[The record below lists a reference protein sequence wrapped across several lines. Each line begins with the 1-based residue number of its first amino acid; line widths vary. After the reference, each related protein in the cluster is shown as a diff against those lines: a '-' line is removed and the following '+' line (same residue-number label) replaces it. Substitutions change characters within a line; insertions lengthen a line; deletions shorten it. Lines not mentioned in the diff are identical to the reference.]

1 MGLAGRSAVDKVLT
15 LRGGPELVASWAQ
28 LGSIIELVAGVALAG
43 VGTGISVMVAQ
54 SARLD
59 HQQSLLRESLRL
71 GLAVSVPAML
81 AIAAVSACFPE
92 ALAGSG
98 VSRALL
104 VSSAVIGCFAVV
116 PGMVNGYWLG
126 QQRRDRMLAL
136 SIAAAVLPLLA
147 AVGAPQSGVLAA
159 LAVSQALPALA
170 VVFVIGASSSTPG
183 ASPQW
188 EQNRRTLRRYVTPGV
203 VIGVLT
209 PASML
214 AARSIVSSVMSW
226 HDAGLL
232 QSLWRVSDWV
242 ASVAGGIMAVYFLP
256 RLSAAHGT
264 PRFALELRRTALM
277 TIAPAAVALAMLFA
291 LQRPVFALL
300 YDASFRMSDTTVA
313 LFFAGSLAR
322 IASWVPF
329 FALYAM
335 RRTRA
340 VTAGEFLSL
349 PLFAALLG
357 VFQDGLTLE
366 RASALWLLAYLAYW
380 LFNRTMVKRARI
392 HEPHGGRAD

>member
-1 MGLAGRSAVDKVLT
+1 MLT

-54 SARLD
+54 SSRLD
-59 HQQSLLRESLRL
+59 HQQRLLRESLRL
-71 GLAVSVPAML
+71 GLAVSVPVML
-81 AIAAVSACFPE
+81 AIAAVSVYFPE
-92 ALAGSG
+92 MLAGSG
-98 VSRALL
+98 VSCALL
-104 VSSAVIGCFAVV
+104 ASSAVIGCFAVV

-136 SIAAAVLPLLA
+136 AIAVALLPLLA
-147 AVGAPQSGVLAA
+147 ALGAPQSSVLAA
-159 LAVSQALPALA
+159 VAVSQALPALA
-170 VVFVIGASSSTPG
+170 VVFVIGAKSG
-183 ASPQW
+183 ASDASREW
-188 EQNRRTLRRYVTPGV
+188 EQKRRTLRRFVTPGV

-214 AARSIVSSVMSW
+214 AARSIVSSAMSW

-232 QSLWRVSDWV
+232 QALLRVSDWV

-264 PRFALELRRTALM
+264 PKFASELKRTAWM
-277 TIAPAAVALAMLFA
+277 TAAPAAVALSMLFA
-291 LQRPVFALL
+291 FQRPVFALL
-300 YDASFRMSDTTVA
+300 YDESFRMSDATVA
-313 LFFAGSLAR
+313 LFFAGSLTR

-329 FALYAM
+329 FGLYAM
-335 RRTRA
+335 RRTGVVA
-340 VTAGEFLSL
+340 AGEFLSV

-357 VFQDGLTLE
+357 TFQEGLTHE

-392 HEPHGGRAD
+392 HEPHGGRTD